1 MVVDLP
7 LVNKVCRGA
16 WSEMC
21 SRLLMDLPLPGF
33 AGEEQ
38 YLDMSVVGLAAC
50 CTEVS
55 LLVILLLEALLLEW
69 NPHRGGCSLH
79 RRPVE

>member
-1 MVVDLP
+1 MVVDLL
-7 LVNKVCRGA
+7 LVNKVCRRA

-21 SRLLMDLPLPGF
+21 SRLLMGLHLPGF

-38 YLDMSVVGLAAC
+38 HLDMSVVGLVAC

-69 NPHRGGCSLH
+69 NLHREECSLH